1 MLASKRAGRE
11 EGGDFKFV
19 MGCGFNC
26 NLELLRS
33 FLIRGIG
40 LTRMEGGTP
49 HLEGEGES
57 ALFREGET
65 LARGEIPV
73 FPPSVSNTGN
83 NFFFFATV
91 GTKGLQ
97 LHTFISH

>member
-1 MLASKRAGRE
+1 
-11 EGGDFKFV
+11 
-19 MGCGFNC
+19 MGLGSIVIWNC

-49 HLEGEGES
+49 HLEEEGES

-73 FPPSVSNTGN
+73 FPPLYQTLGTIL
-83 NFFFFATV
+83 FFATV